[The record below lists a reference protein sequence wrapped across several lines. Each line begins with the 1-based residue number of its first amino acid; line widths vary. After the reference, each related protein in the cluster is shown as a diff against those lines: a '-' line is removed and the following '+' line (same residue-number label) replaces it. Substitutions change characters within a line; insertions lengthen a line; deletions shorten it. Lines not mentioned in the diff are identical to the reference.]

1 MFYVNIMLTTR
12 KKKKKPAIDPQRIKL
27 RESRLTICKIINS
40 QRKTRE
46 EERSPRIHIY
56 SENNDSISSLYPSII
71 TISVNGLDFLIK
83 RHRVTKWIKNN
94 KTL

>member
-12 KKKKKPAIDPQRIKL
+12 EKKPAIDPQKIKL

-40 QRKTRE
+40 QRKARE
-46 EERSPRIHIY
+46 EERNPRIHIY

-71 TISVNGLDFLIK
+71 TLNVNGLNFLIK

>member
-12 KKKKKPAIDPQRIKL
+12 KKKKPAIDPQTIKL

-56 SENNDSISSLYPSII
+56 SENNDSISSIYPSII
-71 TISVNGLDFLIK
+71 TLSVNGLNILIK